1 VRAAE
6 LLHRN
11 LVDRRD
17 SRFRNVNSLGYSS
30 TPNSL
35 VPDEIPLV
43 SKDRGTSGATD
54 CGSQPCAPPSNLVHH
69 TINVEG
75 DGTMA
80 RGAKIKKAARAKGK
94 TKISAA
100 KKRPKKTAIRAK
112 KRAIARKQARPKP
125 KVKLKAKR
133 TPARGKKKAAPPKA
147 GMRPATAAPQPVS
160 PPVSK
165 PQPAGPVA
173 AEALE
178 GPRSPPGN
186 TSGPAEPVANEAPTV
201 IGTGEVPQSQP
212 NRAEPT

>member
-1 VRAAE
+1 
-6 LLHRN
+6 
-11 LVDRRD
+11 LVK
-17 SRFRNVNSLGYSS
+17 
-30 TPNSL
+30 
-35 VPDEIPLV
+35 IPLV
-43 SKDRGTSGATD
+43 SAEPAGPGD
-54 CGSQPCAPPSNLVHH
+54 CGSQPCGRPSNLAHH
-69 TINVEG
+69 AINVEG

-80 RGAKIKKAARAKGK
+80 RRAKIKKAARAKGK

-112 KRAIARKQARPKP
+112 KRAIVRKQARPKP

-133 TPARGKKKAAPPKA
+133 TPARGKKKAAPSKA
-147 GMRPATAAPQPVS
+147 RMRPATAAPRPVS
-160 PPVSK
+160 RPVSK
-165 PQPAGPVA
+165 PQTTGPVA

-178 GPRSPPGN
+178 GPSSPPGN